1 MSQPQQVYSYAKQRF
16 YYMVAYY
23 LATKPFSDTIVY
35 MNEIIY
41 VLTNDALPGYVKIG
55 RTSTSLEQRIKE
67 LSSSTSIPLP
77 FTCFYACTVKDA
89 NFVEAK
95 LHDAFADNRINPKR
109 EFFQI
114 SPERVRSALKIG
126 EIEDITPKKDFIDDK
141 EDQKAVDKV
150 RSEIRERFNFDMVNI
165 PVGSELVFSRD
176 ENIKATVADNRHIS
190 FNGEITSLSTS
201 AQKILGYDYGVQ
213 GTAYWKYGEETL
225 DELRRKF
232 EN

>member
-1 MSQPQQVYSYAKQRF
+1 
-16 YYMVAYY
+16 
-23 LATKPFSDTIVY
+23 

-41 VLTNDALPGYVKIG
+41 VLTNDAMPGYVKIG
-55 RTSTSLEQRIKE
+55 RTATSLEQRIRE
-67 LSSSTSIPLP
+67 LSSSTSTPLP
-77 FTCFYACTVKDA
+77 FTCFYACTVNNA
-89 NFVEAK
+89 NFVESQ

-114 SPERVRSALKIG
+114 SAERVRSALKIG

-141 EDQKAVDKV
+141 ADQKAIDQV
-150 RSEIRERFNFDMVNI
+150 RSEMREKFNFSMVNI
-165 PVGSELVFSRD
+165 PIGAELVFSRD
-176 ENIKATVADNRHIS
+176 ENKKAIVLDNKHIN
-190 FNGEITSLSTS
+190 FNGETTSLSTS

-225 DELRRKF
+225 DELRKRL